1 MAKVEVMV
9 RDNGLAFRNA
19 SEAKRVGKEYNNK
32 GRQCTWLLSGKVKK
46 HCPNPVTQVQAIHCD
61 KHLKEIADVRA
72 AQIKNQAEAAA
83 AVECEIMANRAVELE
98 VPDGRHEL
106 IRHVETVTIKVG
118 KDEEVTRQYLTQI
131 TVINADE
138 APLEELNWLYPNRIP
153 SGAVT
158 FYVGK
163 PGNAK
168 SLSVTDLVARK
179 SSGADFHECKNPDPP
194 MKVLLYAGED
204 PINQV
209 VVPRLMAAGAN
220 LKNVKLLDGKSFKVL
235 SEEGLVIDKREI
247 DLSQDIP
254 VINHLI
260 HDNPDIGLLVLDPV
274 TGVFGSK
281 NTNRDD
287 EMRPLLKELKD
298 MCEKRNLTI
307 VMVAHTNKK
316 TDASAIHQIQGCSSM
331 AALPRA
337 AWLFTRDPDSDDEHA
352 HVMTCIKGNWA
363 DKKDG
368 LKLYTKAVPVPGLK
382 TEHPMVVWGEST
394 PMQADDANQALK
406 EKRETK
412 NDKRDLAKSMIL
424 TLITKAP
431 MRSTEV
437 YEALRGAGITDKTGE
452 RAAQD
457 LTDDGLIIRRQ
468 KPGQKG
474 WWMAVPEHADQFE
487 FKEYRPDAK
496 MQDVEVL

>member
-1 MAKVEVMV
+1 MV
-9 RDNGLAFRNA
+9 RRKSTLAFRNA
-19 SEAKRVGKEYNNK
+19 AEANKAGCEFNNK
-32 GRQCTWLLSGKVKK
+32 GRQCRWMLYGAADK
-46 HCPNPVTQVQAIHCD
+46 HCPNSVSQVQAIHCD
-61 KHLKEIADVRA
+61 KHLKEIADTTT
-72 AQIKNQAEAAA
+72 AQIRNKAEAAE
-83 AVECEIMANRAVELE
+83 AVEREIQANRAVNLE
-98 VPDGRHEL
+98 VPEGRHEL
-106 IRHVETVTIKVG
+106 TRCVQTVEV
-118 KDEEVTRQYLTQI
+118 KDKNETYSRQYLTQV

-138 APLEELNWLYPNRIP
+138 APMEEIQWLYPNRIP
-153 SGAVT
+153 KGAPSL
-158 FYVGK
+158 YVGK

-168 SLSVTDLVARK
+168 SLSVTDLAARK
-179 SSGADFHECKNPDPP
+179 SSGAKFHECENPDPP
-194 MKVLLYAGED
+194 MKVLMYAGED
-204 PINQV
+204 PIKQV
-209 VVPRLMAAGAN
+209 VIPRLVAAGAD
-220 LKNVKLLDGKSFKVL
+220 LKNMKLLDGKSFKVIDQ
-235 SEEGLVIDKREI
+235 EGNLIDKREI

-254 VINHLI
+254 VINQIALDYPDVGLI
-260 HDNPDIGLLVLDPV
+260 ILDPI
-274 TGVFGSK
+274 TGVFGNK

-287 EMRPLLKELKD
+287 DMRPIVNELRD

-316 TDASAIHQIQGCSSM
+316 TDAAAIHQIQGCSSM

-337 AWLFTRDPDSDDEHA
+337 AWLFTRDPESDDQHA
-352 HVMTCIKGNWA
+352 HMMTCIKGNWT

-368 LKLYTKAVPVPGLK
+368 LKLYTKAVPVEGLK
-382 TEHPMVVWGEST
+382 TEYPMVVWGEST
-394 PMQADDANQALK
+394 SMQADDANQALK

-412 NDKRDLAKSMIL
+412 ADKRELAKTMIL
-424 TLITKAP
+424 TLIGKEP
-431 MRSTEV
+431 MPSKDI
-437 YEALRGAGITDKTGE
+437 YDALRGAGITDKTGE